1 MEDKIQNKNR
11 IPGGCDKLTQPYE
24 IKALSKYLKSI
35 KKAQEDSIELEK
47 NNLEMSPTGPIQID
61 ELPDGSLGLEN
72 YLDNIDSLPED
83 SLKLEDINEID
94 SLSTD
99 SLKIEDLRNLESL
112 PDSRLGLEDAN
123 QEYTE
128 LPQDK
133 TLLEKEE
140 DTLELENTR
149 LDLGIESETTL
160 EDAQLDIPGEI
171 NDPEL
176 SQSLQRMV
184 GDILEK
190 TALESK
196 VEKVPDQI
204 GDVDLE
210 KDLIR
215 LEGTEKELSLKSTL
229 QKLEGTEID
238 IELGGNKIEK
248 LDSGDEII
256 ELENSID
263 TLSDIKE
270 ITSLSDEIKKIEAE
284 DVDKLEN
291 SKSKIPGKIEEQEL
305 SKKKEKL
312 SDNRKPVLDKSK
324 EKIIGKVKEVSKLE
338 KNKSKLSDKRVP
350 KLEKGKP
357 VKLDDTKKDLRLE
370 KTRQEIPDKNEDI
383 SELEDTLLK
392 VTEEFLE
399 EPELE
404 DKIYTLDDVLF
415 ESELPSESISLYDL
429 EGVIPDQ
436 NELPSSK
443 VGIIGTVEEPKL
455 DDSKDKLETDIK
467 YINEDEYG
475 EEIKNIPN
483 RTEKFGDRPSYSKFL
498 SDPSKFVVRR
508 PIGESNKL
516 QDNPEDQDE
525 VYNSNKDFK
534 STRTKEGIQ
543 DIRDIP
549 NNFSERLQYTID
561 ELKKEGEW
569 GKRIAAYLSVILNRS
584 SDFTDDIP
592 QADVNK
598 FEALLTKTISANSK
612 LSSKVKQYMPA
623 YSLPHFS
630 METLNPSA
638 WLRSVA
644 ELTVGLAK
652 NIHGKSKALLIDE
665 ALGLLILGREK
676 LEEITEAS
684 KHRLPGD
691 ASPFSAV
698 LSGGSLTGAVANTVG
713 AMAGTPLEYPVN
725 RPMKDGRNPVNKND
739 IIEKTVEPS
748 QTIMLGGGIE
758 ENRDLDVPG
767 KTVTKKTEEEETSW
781 QDILGRTEKS
791 KIVEGDDKKTRKAA
805 DSKER
810 NTKLGKALQKVGNA
824 IGGKKK
830 RGDYSFSNYYIQN
843 SKGVQQTIE
852 ELVGSDV
859 NVKSV
864 ETFFHDLE
872 TSPYMTTQSKITG
885 TSNQYKVS
893 TLDSNSYWE
902 IKLYPYFGADNG
914 NTTFLPDFGEI
925 NENNKRLFGI
935 DTAYSQWIPIT
946 SFELQK
952 KKLTQKTLGLYDGEI
967 SYPVSMEF
975 LNEFRITIM
984 DDAYKSW
991 KTYFQK
997 CAEVAIFY
1005 SQARTLGEKDSNTRT
1020 RKMTYEDGVNTF
1032 EENQEVY
1039 STILQ
1044 DQYLVAMYKNITFR
1058 CELYVM
1064 TPQLATVIKYDLLL
1078 VMKDFQEEYSGDAAD
1093 SPAADLTI
1101 SFSIVGENPEEDPI
1115 KPVPVAL
1122 EPQVSSKKGAD
1133 YATIA
1138 NQALNK
1144 GMGLL
1149 K

>member
-24 IKALSKYLKSI
+24 IKALSKYLKTI
-35 KKAQEDSIELEK
+35 KKVQEDSIKLGED
-47 NNLEMSPTGPIQID
+47 NLEMSPTGPIQIE
-61 ELPDGSLGLEN
+61 ELPTDSLGLEN
-72 YLDNIDSLPED
+72 YLDNIDSLP
-83 SLKLEDINEID
+83 S
-94 SLSTD
+94 D

-112 PDSRLGLEDAN
+112 PDSRLNLEEAS

-133 TLLEKEE
+133 ILLGKEE
-140 DTLELENTR
+140 DSLELENTR
-149 LDLGIESETTL
+149 LDLGVESETVLL
-160 EDAQLDIPGEI
+160 ESRLDIPGEI

-176 SQSLQRMV
+176 SQNLQKMV

-190 TALESK
+190 TTLEFR
-196 VEKVPDQI
+196 VEKIPDQI
-204 GDVDLE
+204 GDIDLD
-210 KDLIR
+210 KNIIK
-215 LEGTEKELSLKSTL
+215 LEGIDQELSLHNTI
-229 QKLEGTEID
+229 QKLEGTDID
-238 IELGGNKIEK
+238 LELTGKIEK
-248 LDSGDEII
+248 LDIGDEIT

-263 TLSDIKE
+263 ILRDIKE
-270 ITSLSDEIKKIEAE
+270 TTSLSDEIKKIEVE
-284 DVDKLEN
+284 EIDNLEN
-291 SKSKIPGKIEEQEL
+291 SKNKLPGKIEDQEL

-312 SDNRKPVLDKSK
+312 SDNRKPVLDNSK

-338 KNKSKLSDKRVP
+338 KSKEKLSDKRNP

-357 VKLDDTKKDLRLE
+357 VKLDGVNTNPPLE
-370 KTRQEIPDKNEDI
+370 KTKQEIPDKNEDI
-383 SELEDTLLK
+383 SELEDTLLNL
-392 VTEEFLE
+392 TEELIE

-415 ESELPSESISLYDL
+415 ESELPVGSISLYDL

-443 VGIIGTVEEPKL
+443 VNFLGEIKEPKL
-455 DDSKDKLETDIK
+455 DDSRDKLQTDTI
-467 YINEDEYG
+467 YINENEYG
-475 EEIKNIPN
+475 KIENIPN

-498 SDPSKFVVRR
+498 SDPSEFIDNR
-508 PIGESNKL
+508 PIGEINKL
-516 QDNPEDQDE
+516 QENPEDQDE
-525 VYNSNKDFK
+525 VYNSIKDFK
-534 STRTKEGIQ
+534 SIRTDEGIQ
-543 DIRDIP
+543 DLRDIP
-549 NNFSERLQYTID
+549 DTFSERLQYTIE
-561 ELKKEGEW
+561 ELKKEGDW
-569 GKRIAAYLSVILNRS
+569 GKRIAAYLSVISNRTS
-584 SDFTDDIP
+584 EFTDDIP
-592 QADVNK
+592 QADVEK
-598 FEALLTKTISANSK
+598 FEALLNKTVSSNSK

-630 METLNPSA
+630 METLSPSA

-644 ELTVGLAK
+644 ELTVGLAS
-652 NIHGKSKALLIDE
+652 NIHGKAKALLIDE
-665 ALGLLILGREK
+665 ALGLLIIGREK
-676 LEEITEAS
+676 LEEVTEAS

-698 LSGGSLTGAVANTVG
+698 LSGGSLTGAMANTVG

-725 RPMKDGRNPVNKND
+725 RPMKDGRNPYPKLDKDVKKSIKNGD
-739 IIEKTVEPS
+739 EDFDQETKWE
-748 QTIMLGGGIE
+748 
-758 ENRDLDVPG
+758 DV
-767 KTVTKKTEEEETSW
+767 
-781 QDILGRTEKS
+781 LGRTGIKDKVVAKEAGQKAA
-791 KIVEGDDKKTRKAA
+791 EKKT
-805 DSKER
+805 
-810 NTKLGKALQKVGNA
+810 KVGKILKTIGNA
-824 IGGKKK
+824 VGGKKK
-830 RGDYSFSNYYIQN
+830 EGDYSFNEYYIQN
-843 SKGVQQTIE
+843 SEGLTKTIE
-852 ELVGSDV
+852 ELVGGKISTM
-859 NVKSV
+859 SV
-864 ETFFHDLE
+864 ENFFHDLE
-872 TSPYMTTQSKITG
+872 TSPYLTTQSKVTG
-885 TSNQYKVS
+885 TTNQYKVS

-914 NTTFLPDFGEI
+914 NTTFLPDFFEI

-997 CAEVAIFY
+997 CAEVAVFY
-1005 SQARTLGEKDSNTRT
+1005 SQARTLGETEGETRVRTDTTISAGLSLTESRDYNQLDNSNT
-1020 RKMTYEDGVNTF
+1020 
-1032 EENQEVY
+1032 EVY

-1078 VMKDFQEEYSGDAAD
+1078 VMKDFQEEYSGESAD

-1101 SFSIVGENPEEDPI
+1101 SFSIVGENPEEDPFI
-1115 KPVPVAL
+1115 PVPVPL
-1122 EPQVSSKKGAD
+1122 EPQISSEKGAD